1 MTKTFRD
8 EVIESLS
15 KAIYETEFKD
25 LCVSSQNDV
34 KENADK
40 IISLAVKRVE
50 GMKKCSPTKLDINS
64 NGYDEIIQE
73 LRREK

>member
-50 GMKKCSPTKLDINS
+50 GMKG
-64 NGYDEIIQE
+64 NGEFYDAFVKDVIKE
-73 LRREK
+73 LRRTE